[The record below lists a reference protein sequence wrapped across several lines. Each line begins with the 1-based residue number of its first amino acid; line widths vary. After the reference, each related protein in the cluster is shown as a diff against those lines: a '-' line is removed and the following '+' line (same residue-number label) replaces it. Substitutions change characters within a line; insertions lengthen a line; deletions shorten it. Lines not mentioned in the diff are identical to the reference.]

1 MRENLGPLPEKFPTL
16 ARLGIVDIPNGT
28 LGPWNGPFTIEA
40 EDGDFAQVVSA
51 YVMTV
56 VNGVSSYN
64 KKAWEESSLLR
75 SYAVECFEE
84 IKSDHPDACALLEN
98 IEIDLSHMPAAL
110 RDHAMW
116 KLHRAILACLP
127 GIRFIE

>member
-1 MRENLGPLPEKFPTL
+1 M
-16 ARLGIVDIPNGT
+16 ARLIIVETPNGT
-28 LGPWNGPFTIEA
+28 LGPWNGPYAIEA
-40 EDGDFAQVVSA
+40 EDTDFVQLVSA

-84 IKSDHPDACALLEN
+84 ISSDDPDAGALLEN
-98 IEIDLSHMPAAL
+98 MEVDLSHMPAAL
-110 RDHAMW
+110 REHAMW
-116 KLHRAILACLP
+116 KLHRAILSCLP
-127 GIRFIE
+127 GIRFID

>member
-1 MRENLGPLPEKFPTL
+1 L
-16 ARLGIVDIPNGT
+16 ARLIIIDIPNGM

-40 EDGDFAQVVSA
+40 EDGDFAQAVSA

-64 KKAWEESSLLR
+64 KKSWEESSLLR

-84 IKSDHPDACALLEN
+84 IQSDHPDAGALLEN

-110 RDHAMW
+110 REHAMW

-127 GIRFIE
+127 GMRFIE